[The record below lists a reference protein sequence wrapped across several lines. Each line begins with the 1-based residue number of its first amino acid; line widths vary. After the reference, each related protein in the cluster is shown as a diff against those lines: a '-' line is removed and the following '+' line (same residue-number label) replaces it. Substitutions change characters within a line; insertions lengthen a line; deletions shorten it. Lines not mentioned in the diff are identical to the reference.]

1 MRFFFLLIVVGAIV
15 VGALWAAQFDR
26 GPIVINRADEYRL
39 VLRLGRPVAE
49 LTAAGVAY
57 YEQQPVPFVR
67 IPFVRLPFLDEVLVF
82 DKKIQYLNAAA
93 TEIEIAGNE
102 RLIVDYYALWRIES
116 PLEFRRSFPG
126 GVNEARDVIQRTI
139 GALVGDAVGD
149 LSMDELLARA
159 EVLEEIDATAT
170 VELSGNGIRVID
182 VRINRT
188 ELPLPTENAT
198 FEQMRE
204 QRRAISRE
212 KRAIGEREAR
222 ELRAR
227 AEREATELV
236 ALARSESEILRG
248 EGDADAARIYAE
260 AYNRDPEFYAFVRSL
275 EAYRKT
281 LGQNTTLIVPPDHE
295 FFRYLNSIGNPGTTK
310 VATP

>member
-1 MRFFFLLIVVGAIV
+1 MKFLFLPVVFGAIL

-39 VLRLGRPVAE
+39 VLRFGKPVAE
-49 LTAAGVAY
+49 LTAAGVAF
-57 YEQQPVPFVR
+57 YETQPFPY
-67 IPFVRLPFLDEVLVF
+67 VRLPFIRLPFVDEVLVF

-93 TEIEIAGNE
+93 TEIEIGGNE

-116 PLEFRRSFPG
+116 PLQFRRSFPG
-126 GVNEARDVIQRTI
+126 GPDEARSLIQRTV
-139 GALVGDAVGD
+139 GALVGNAVGN
-149 LSMDELLARA
+149 LSMTELLARA
-159 EVLEEIDATAT
+159 EVLDDLNELATT
-170 VELSGNGIRVID
+170 ELAGNGVRVID

-222 ELRAR
+222 EIRAK
-227 AEREATELV
+227 ADREATELV
-236 ALARSESEILRG
+236 AAARAESEVLRG
-248 EGDADAARIYAE
+248 QGDAEAAAIYAQ
-260 AYNRDPEFYAFVRSL
+260 AYNKDPEFYSFVRSL

-281 LGQNTTLIVPPDHE
+281 LGTNTTLVVSPDHE
-295 FFRYLNSIGNPGTTK
+295 FFKFLDSSAAPR
-310 VATP
+310 